1 MQSSRFNWFVPAR
14 NRESRPRKM
23 SRIDRLRMRTKGH
36 CGYCGVFVPKD
47 ESTRDHIIPKA
58 KGGETKASNLLM
70 CCRECNQRKSDLDVE
85 TFRDLYFGG
94 LPFWVEVIEGD
105 AA

>member
-1 MQSSRFNWFVPAR
+1 MQSRFVQFIPTR
-14 NRESRPRKM
+14 NRERKPKKM

-58 KGGETKASNLLM
+58 KGGETNAANLLLA
-70 CCRECNQRKSDLDVE
+70 CRDCNSRKGHMDVE
-85 TFRDLYFGG
+85 DFRALYFAET
-94 LPFWVEVIEGD
+94 PFWIEILEGD